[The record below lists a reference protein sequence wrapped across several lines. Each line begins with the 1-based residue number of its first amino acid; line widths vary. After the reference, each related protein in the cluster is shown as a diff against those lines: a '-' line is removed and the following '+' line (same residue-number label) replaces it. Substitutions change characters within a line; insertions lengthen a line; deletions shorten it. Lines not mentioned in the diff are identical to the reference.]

1 MVHIFSGLPHDTDTM
16 GGGHF
21 LPYIMAAH
29 EVSSHMQTVRTVEN
43 STVHMLE
50 RDGLCYFLSSALPL
64 LTIDKTHFVNC
75 HSGASGRR

>member
-1 MVHIFSGLPHDTDTM
+1 MVHIFPGPPRDTDTM

-29 EVSSHMQTVRTVEN
+29 EVSSHMQAVRTVEN

-50 RDGLCYFLSSALPL
+50 RDCICYFLSPP
-64 LTIDKTHFVNC
+64 LTIDKSHFVNC